1 MCIRDRTNTGD
12 MDGLIQIITNV
23 WNQGFLG
30 IGITEI
36 IISMLIFVAGAI
48 SRAILVGRVLKWL
61 ESITIN
67 TESEIDDVLLD
78 ALKKPLGYVPMTIA
92 LYLIAIY
99 LPLSG
104 VAELFATNLIK
115 ALIAFTIF
123 SALAN
128 SVTPIFQAFT
138 STAVLTKSMTMWL
151 ERSARMIIWII
162 GAGII
167 LDIFGIQIGPLVAGL
182 GLFSVAVALGA
193 QDLFKNLISG
203 ILIIGENRF
212 QPGDRIEVPGQLH
225 GMVED
230 IGFRSTLI
238 RGFDTAPMLVPNKDL
253 SDVKVI
259 NHGNMEF
266 RRISWTL
273 NLTYSTTQKQ
283 LAKIC
288 ESITHYIN
296 TSDQFIVNPGQE
308 SFARTEELAASS
320 IDVRVL
326 CYTKPIGFTDFS
338 KVKQDLIFEI
348 IKLVRTNGSEFA
360 FPSSS
365 IYLENTDPIDPSV
378 YSTEGLPAENI
389 SDDPAPDQ
397 GDD

>member
-1 MCIRDRTNTGD
+1 LLKNKDY

-23 WNQGFLG
+23 WNEGFLG
-30 IGITEI
+30 IGVTEI
-36 IISMLIFVAGAI
+36 IVSMLIFVAGALI
-48 SRAILVGRVLKWL
+48 RAILLGRVLKWL
-61 ESITIN
+61 EGLTAN
-67 TESEIDDVLLD
+67 TKSEVDDVLLE

-92 LYLIAIY
+92 LYLIALY
-99 LPLSG
+99 LPLAG

-123 SALAN
+123 STLAN
-128 SVTPIFQAFT
+128 SVPPIFQAFT

-151 ERSARMIIWII
+151 ERAARMIIWVI

-212 QPGDRIEVPGQLH
+212 QPGDRIEVPGELH

-238 RGFDTAPMLVPNKDL
+238 RMFDTSPMLVPNKDL

-288 ESITHYIN
+288 EVITQYIDS
-296 TSDQFIVNPGQE
+296 SDQFIVNPGQE

-326 CYTKPIGFTDFS
+326 CFTKPIGFTDFS

-348 IKLVRTNGSEFA
+348 IKLVRANGSEFA

-365 IYLENTDPIDPSV
+365 IYMENTDPIDPAE
-378 YSTEGLPAENI
+378 YSTDGLTTQKI
-389 SDDPAPDQ
+389 SHDSAPDQ
-397 GDD
+397 SDD

>member
-1 MCIRDRTNTGD
+1 
-12 MDGLIQIITNV
+12 MDGLTQIFANV
-23 WNQGFLG
+23 WNEGFLG

-36 IISMLIFVAGAI
+36 IVSMLIFIAGAI
-48 SRAILVGRVLKWL
+48 ARALFTNKVLNWL
-61 ESITIN
+61 EGLTTN
-67 TESEIDDVLLD
+67 TESEIDDVLL
-78 ALKKPLGYVPMTIA
+78 ASLKKPLGLIPLTIA
-92 LYLIAIY
+92 LYIIAIY

-104 VAELFATNLIK
+104 MADLFATNLIK

-128 SVTPIFQAFT
+128 SVTPIFNAVT

-151 ERSARMIIWII
+151 ERSARMIIWVI
-162 GAGII
+162 ALGII

-182 GLFSVAVALGA
+182 GLFSVAIALGA

-212 QPGDRIEVPGQLH
+212 QPGDRIEVPGELH

-230 IGFRSTLI
+230 IGFRSTVI
-238 RGFDTAPMLVPNKDL
+238 RMFDTAPMMVPNKDL

-259 NHGNMEF
+259 NHGKMEY
-266 RRISWTL
+266 RRIYWTI
-273 NLTYSTTQKQ
+273 NLIYSTTQKD

-288 ESITHYIN
+288 ASITDYLAN
-296 TSDQFIVNPGQE
+296 SEQFVVHPEQE
-308 SFARTEELAASS
+308 SYARTDELAASS
-320 IDVRVL
+320 IDIKIL
-326 CYTKPIGFTDFS
+326 CYAKPVGLTDFS
-338 KVKQDLIFEI
+338 KIKQSLIFEI
-348 IKLVRTNGSEFA
+348 IKIVRANGSEFA

-365 IYLENTDPIDPSV
+365 VYLENTDPVDPSV
-378 YSTEGLPAENI
+378 YSTEGLPSEVI
-389 SDDPAPDQ
+389 SNDAAPDQ